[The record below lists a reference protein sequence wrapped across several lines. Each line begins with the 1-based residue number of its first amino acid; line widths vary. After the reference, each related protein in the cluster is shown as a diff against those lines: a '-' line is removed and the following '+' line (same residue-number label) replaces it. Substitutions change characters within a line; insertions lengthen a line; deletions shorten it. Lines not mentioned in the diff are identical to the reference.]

1 MEQMRNVKHD
11 KRALQEHPTVLTNL
25 IKRALMAGSDGDAWP
40 FRRFLMEKMLYIPG
54 YVKELYGHVNIGRLI
69 QDCIEA

>member
-1 MEQMRNVKHD
+1 
-11 KRALQEHPTVLTNL
+11 
-25 IKRALMAGSDGDAWP
+25 MAGSDGDAWP